1 MDVKLENI
9 ILSFF
14 RLQLTVKM
22 VHWTTKNYNIHKIT
36 DTLHAD
42 LQAIVD
48 RFVETYQGKYG
59 RLPNDEKEV
68 LLKFDLVKDTDLKNH
83 LHDTQRNVINNI
95 YSTLDREMTAILDDM
110 LELLETNEYLL
121 SLH

>member
-1 MDVKLENI
+1 MDSQLENI

-22 VHWTTKNYNIHKIT
+22 VHWTTTNYNIHKIT
-36 DTLHAD
+36 DALHTN
-42 LQAIVD
+42 LQSIVD

-59 RLPNDEKEV
+59 HLPNVEKEV
-68 LLKFDLVKDTDLKNH
+68 LLKFNLVKDTELKNH
-83 LHDTQRNVINNI
+83 LRIVQRDVINNI
-95 YSTLDREMTAILDDM
+95 YSQLDREMTAILDDM

>member
-1 MDVKLENI
+1 MDIQLENI

-22 VHWTTKNYNIHKIT
+22 VHWTTTNYNIHKIT
-36 DTLHAD
+36 DALHTN

-59 RLPNDEKEV
+59 HLPNVEKEV
-68 LLKFDLVKDTDLKNH
+68 LLKFNLVKDTDLKNH
-83 LHDTQRNVINNI
+83 LRTVQRDVINNI
-95 YSTLDREMTAILDDM
+95 YSQLDREMTAILDDM

>member
-1 MDVKLENI
+1 MDVQLENI

-22 VHWTTKNYNIHKIT
+22 VHWTTTNYNIHKIT
-36 DTLHAD
+36 DALHTN
-42 LQAIVD
+42 LQGIVD

-59 RLPNDEKEV
+59 HLANVEKEV
-68 LLKFDLVKDTDLKNH
+68 LLKFNLVKDTELKSH
-83 LHDTQRNVINNI
+83 LREVQRDVINNI
-95 YSTLDREMTAILDDM
+95 YSQLDREMTAILDEM

>member
-1 MDVKLENI
+1 MDSQLENI

-22 VHWTTKNYNIHKIT
+22 VHWTTTNYNIHKIT
-36 DTLHAD
+36 DALHTN
-42 LQAIVD
+42 LQPIVD

-59 RLPNDEKEV
+59 QLPNVEKEV
-68 LLKFDLVKDTDLKNH
+68 LLKFNLVKDTELKNH
-83 LHDTQRNVINNI
+83 LRIVQRDVINNI
-95 YSTLDREMTAILDDM
+95 YSQLDREMTAILDDM

>member
-1 MDVKLENI
+1 MDVQLENI

-22 VHWTTKNYNIHKIT
+22 VHWTTTNYNIHKIT
-36 DTLHAD
+36 DALHTN
-42 LQAIVD
+42 LQSIVD

-59 RLPNDEKEV
+59 HLPNVEKEV
-68 LLKFDLVKDTDLKNH
+68 LLKFNLVKDTELKNH
-83 LHDTQRNVINNI
+83 LRTVQRDVINNI
-95 YSTLDREMTAILDDM
+95 YSQLDREMTAILDDM

>member
-1 MDVKLENI
+1 MDIQLENI

-22 VHWTTKNYNIHKIT
+22 VHWTTTNYNIHKIT
-36 DTLHAD
+36 DALHTN
-42 LQAIVD
+42 LQSIVD

-59 RLPNDEKEV
+59 HLPNVEKEV
-68 LLKFDLVKDTDLKNH
+68 LLKFNLVKDTDLKNH
-83 LHDTQRNVINNI
+83 LRTVQRDVINNI
-95 YSTLDREMTAILDDM
+95 YSQLDREMTAILDDM